1 MRRKLVT
8 LGLII
13 SWCKVMDLSKEKSL
27 SVIDDFQSK
36 FPVQGKKF
44 TNRSSFSLS
53 PLLLAAC
60 GGGGGDAGQ
69 NTPDAVAF
77 PVNYKPPEPDYSPPS
92 EPDPNYEILK
102 STYVEPYWVAALEMD
117 RTDLTIEPILE
128 SADQTLVVTFPDAVP
143 AYDLMEI
150 RNWEPANEK
159 MISAARDIFANLGAV
174 LDVTFV
180 EMGEATGSNV
190 IAISRSYQPGSS
202 GFSYFPNPDYE
213 IGMDVF
219 ISTNYDAPKFTSGTL
234 TNYDY
239 EVLVHEIGHAL
250 GLKHPFAAQGGNTAT
265 LSGYEDQTR
274 FTVMSYDDNAA
285 TFDGTMR
292 DLDWMALTKY
302 YGVNPDYNGGDDTY
316 SFSSRAGTFI
326 IDGGGDDTID
336 TSGATKDVT
345 LDLRPGAH
353 SFVGSQNKYVTAANQ
368 LTISHG
374 SEIENVITGGGDDT
388 VIATDVANEIA
399 TGSGDDIIFAGGG
412 LDLIR
417 PGTGSDR
424 VDLSEETQSA
434 DVVVLNASTSD
445 AEFDIIYGFAQGAF
459 GDVLD
464 LSQWGAVGAKLLPL
478 VVTGAAPSANFGGG
492 ILRVI
497 GDALSTSE
505 GLSSALA
512 EGGELSQLI
521 LSSGSNSIIITSA
534 SQGTGEDQCVY
545 SAVGLAGGGVEV
557 SQLAL
562 LQGNALDIDEWH
574 ADNFIVIA

>member
-1 MRRKLVT
+1 MDILV
-8 LGLII
+8 
-13 SWCKVMDLSKEKSL
+13 SWCNVMDLSKEKSL
-27 SVIDDFQSK
+27 SVIDDFQSTLSAK
-36 FPVQGKKF
+36 EKLRIK
-44 TNRSSFSLS
+44 RSSFSLS

-60 GGGGGDAGQ
+60 GGGGGSADQ
-69 NTPDAVAF
+69 NTSNAVAF
-77 PVNYKPPEPDYSPPS
+77 PVNYKPPAPAYSSPS
-92 EPDPNYEILK
+92 EPDPKYEILK

-128 SADQTLVVTFPDAVP
+128 SSDQTLVVTFPDVVP
-143 AYDLMEI
+143 TYDLMEI

-159 MISAARDIFANLGAV
+159 MISAARDIFSNLGAV

-180 EMGEATGSNV
+180 EMGEASGSNV

-219 ISTNYDAPKFTSGTL
+219 ISTNYDAPKFTSSTL

-250 GLKHPFAAQGGNTAT
+250 GLKHPFAAQGGNAVT

-285 TFDGTMR
+285 TFNGTMR

-302 YGVNPDYNGGDDTY
+302 YGVNPDYNAGDDTY
-316 SFSSRAGTFI
+316 SFSSGAGTFI
-326 IDGGGDDTID
+326 IDGGGVDTID
-336 TSGATKDVT
+336 ASGVTKDVT
-345 LDLRPGAH
+345 VDLRPGAH
-353 SFVGSQNKYVTAANQ
+353 SFAGSQNKYITAANQ

-374 SEIENVITGGGDDT
+374 SEIENVITGAGDDT
-388 VIATDVANEIA
+388 VIATDAANIIT

-412 LDLIR
+412 LDLVR
-417 PGTGSDR
+417 SGPGSDR

-434 DVVVLNASTSD
+434 DVVVLDVPTSD
-445 AEFDIIYGFAQGAF
+445 AELDIIYGFVQGAF
-459 GDVLD
+459 GDALD
-464 LSQWGAVGAKLLPL
+464 LSQWGTVVAQLFPL
-478 VVTGAAPSANFGGG
+478 VVAGAAPSANFGGG
-492 ILRVI
+492 ILRVV

-512 EGGELSQLI
+512 EGGELSPLTI
-521 LSSGSNSIIITSA
+521 SSGSRSIIITSA
-534 SQGTGEDQCVY
+534 SQGTGEDQRVY
-545 SAVGLAGGGVEV
+545 SAEGLAGGGIEV

-562 LQGNALDIDEWH
+562 LQGNALDIDQWH
-574 ADNFIVIA
+574 ADNFSVIV